1 MNQTIELNDLF
12 DYGYKIYQNPLY
24 FKFSVDSVLLAEFI
38 KIKKNDNKIIDLCTG
53 NAPIPMILSKKYG
66 NKLEITGVELQKE
79 IYDLGIKSINYNK
92 ITNIKLINDDI
103 NNLSFINK
111 YDIVSCNPPYFKNN
125 IIQNE
130 NKIKAIAR
138 HEIKIDLKSIIR
150 ISSKLLNNGG
160 YFYLV
165 HRPERL
171 TDIIILLDKYHFG
184 IKRIVP
190 IYTYKDNKCVFI
202 LIESIYNGKNYV
214 KIDKPVF
221 LKHDDKTYQG
231 IFEGKN

>member
-1 MNQTIELNDLF
+1 M
-12 DYGYKIYQNPLY
+12 
-24 FKFSVDSVLLAEFI
+24 
-38 KIKKNDNKIIDLCTG
+38 
-53 NAPIPMILSKKYG
+53 
-66 NKLEITGVELQKE
+66 
-79 IYDLGIKSINYNK
+79 
-92 ITNIKLINDDI
+92 
-103 NNLSFINK
+103 
-111 YDIVSCNPPYFKNN
+111 
-125 IIQNE
+125 
-130 NKIKAIAR
+130 
-138 HEIKIDLKSIIR
+138 
-150 ISSKLLNNGG
+150 NNGG

>member
-1 MNQTIELNDLF
+1 MKPKIELNDLF
-12 DYGYKIYQNPLY
+12 DYGYKIYQNPSY

-38 KIKKNDNKIIDLCTG
+38 KVKKDDKKVIDLCTG

-66 NKLEITGVELQKE
+66 NKIEIVGVELQKE
-79 IYDLGIKSINYNK
+79 IYDLGIKSINYNN
-92 ITNIKLINDDI
+92 ITNIKLINNDI
-103 NNLSFINK
+103 NNLSFTEK

-138 HEIKIDLKSIIR
+138 HEIKIDLDSVIK
-150 ISSKLLNNGG
+150 ISSRLLKYGG

-171 TDIIILLDKYHFG
+171 SDIIILLNKYHFG
-184 IKRIVP
+184 VKRIVP
-190 IYTYKDNKCVFI
+190 IYTYNDNRCVFI

-221 LKHDDKTYQG
+221 LKHNDKTYKG
-231 IFEGKN
+231 IFEEGN